1 LEKVK
6 KKLTSLL
13 EVLDYEKVYGE
24 VNLIVTGISHDS
36 RDVENGDLFF
46 ALEGENFDGH
56 GYAKNAAKAGA
67 VAVVGEKVY
76 DSVNL
81 SSAPYVKVNDSRK
94 ALSRISREFYDKP
107 TSDLFTVGVTG
118 TNGKTTTTHLVKE
131 ALDSRVTETIST
143 ITNRE
148 VPGRP
153 EPVTTPEAPQIHEA
167 ADRARSKDKDNFVLE
182 VSSHGLAMG
191 RVSKVDFDVG
201 IFTNITRDH
210 LDYHDSMEEYKS
222 KKSLLFSYLSPD
234 DTAVLNGDQ
243 EFSEELESTTEART
257 VRYGLESSS
266 DVVAVNLRMNT
277 LGISFEVRSPWGKTE
292 VDLNLFGKYNVYNSL
307 AAITVGLIKGL
318 ELSDISEKLAEV
330 GPLPGRMQKLE
341 LSNGADI
348 YVDFAHNSG
357 ALEKALSGL
366 KQLYYTV
373 SVVFGCGGE
382 SDRGKRPEMG
392 RVAGKYADKVYITD
406 DNPKKENREEILGEI
421 AGGIENSSLYSII
434 PNRKKAIEKAVEQ
447 LNSGETLLVA
457 GKGHERYQVVGEE
470 WIEYNDMEYLEK
482 LCRGKGL
489 I

>member
-1 LEKVK
+1 MK

-24 VNLIVTGISHDS
+24 VNLIVTGISHDT
-36 RDVENGDLFF
+36 RDVENSDLFF
-46 ALEGENFDGH
+46 ALEGEKFDGH
-56 GYAKNAAKAGA
+56 DYVKNAVEGGAAG
-67 VAVVGEKVY
+67 VIGEKSYGLV
-76 DSVNL
+76 DSV
-81 SSAPYVKVNDSRK
+81 SVPYVKVRNSRK
-94 ALSRISREFYDKP
+94 ALSRISSEFYDKP
-107 TSDLFTVGVTG
+107 TPDLFTVGVTG
-118 TNGKTTTTHLVKE
+118 TNGKTTTTHLIKKI
-131 ALDSRVTETIST
+131 LGDSETGVIST

-153 EPVTTPEAPQIHEA
+153 EPVTTPEAPQIQEA
-167 ADRARSKDKDNFVLE
+167 ADRARSKGKDNFVLE

-201 IFTNITRDH
+201 VFTNITRDH

-222 KKSLLFSYLSPD
+222 RKSLLFSYLGPG
-234 DTAVLNGDQ
+234 DTAILNGDQ
-243 EFSEELESTTEART
+243 EFSEELKSTTEART
-257 VRYGLESSS
+257 VRYGLGSSS
-266 DVVAVNLRMNT
+266 DVVAVNLRMNIS
-277 LGISFEVRSPWGKTE
+277 GISFEVRSPWGKTE

-341 LSNGADI
+341 LSNGAEV

-366 KQLYYTV
+366 RQLYNTV

-382 SDRGKRPEMG
+382 SDKGKRPEMG
-392 RVAGKYADKVYITD
+392 GVAEEYADKIYITD
-406 DNPKKENREEILGEI
+406 DNPKKENRKEILDEI
-421 AGGIENSSLYSII
+421 ASGIEDSSIYSVI
-434 PNRKKAIEKAVEQ
+434 PTRKEAIESAVDQ
-447 LNSGETLLVA
+447 LGSGESLLVT

-470 WIEYNDMEYLEK
+470 WIEYNDMEYLDK
-482 LCRGKGL
+482 LCREKGL